1 MREMA
6 ENLDLAE
13 GAETEHGMIK
23 GRNALDGDLS
33 ACCAVDRAA
42 HDPIRALPYSRS
54 RVSALVSA
62 EGSDDEENQ
71 VPITST
77 TW

>member
-6 ENLDLAE
+6 ENLDLSE

-23 GRNALDGDLS
+23 GRNALDGHLS

-42 HDPIRALPYSRS
+42 HDPIRALP
-54 RVSALVSA
+54 
-62 EGSDDEENQ
+62 
-71 VPITST
+71 
-77 TW
+77 

>member
-1 MREMA
+1 VREVP
-6 ENLDLAE
+6 EDLDLSK
-13 GAETEHGMIK
+13 GAETEHGVVK
-23 GRNALDGDLS
+23 RRNALDGYLS

-42 HDPIRALPYSRS
+42 HDPIRPLAWSLASA
-54 RVSALVSA
+54 SALVSV
-62 EGSDDEENQ
+62 EGSDDEENE